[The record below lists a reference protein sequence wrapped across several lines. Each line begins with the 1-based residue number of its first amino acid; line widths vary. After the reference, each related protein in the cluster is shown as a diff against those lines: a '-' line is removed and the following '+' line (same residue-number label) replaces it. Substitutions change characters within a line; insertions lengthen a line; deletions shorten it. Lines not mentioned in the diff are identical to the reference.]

1 VSRSQHSRTD
11 DRRHRAFVFCRGA
24 TLDGEVHARF
34 RKALAGFSADQLRQ
48 SVVPLGRLIFKRSDA
63 LASLAGLD
71 AASTLLMCG
80 ELDIPRLR
88 VSVMVFEG
96 DDAGILGQGAGHIP
110 GTALPAGVGN
120 IGIAAHR
127 DTYFRPLRVIHAN
140 DMLTLK
146 TPAGTSRYAVTETK
160 IVRPSAVGVLASA
173 PGRDLTLVTCY
184 PFSYVGSA
192 PERFIVHAR
201 KIG

>member
-1 VSRSQHSRTD
+1 
-11 DRRHRAFVFCRGA
+11 
-24 TLDGEVHARF
+24 
-34 RKALAGFSADQLRQ
+34 
-48 SVVPLGRLIFKRSDA
+48 
-63 LASLAGLD
+63 
-71 AASTLLMCG
+71 
-80 ELDIPRLR
+80 

-96 DDAGILGQGAGHIP
+96 DDAGILSQGAGHIP
-110 GTALPAGVGN
+110 GTALSPGSGN

-140 DMLTLK
+140 DVIALK
-146 TPAGTSRYAVTETK
+146 TPAGTSRYAVTETT
-160 IVRPSAVGVLASA
+160 IVRPSEVGVLARA

-184 PFSYVGSA
+184 PFFYVGSA

>member
-1 VSRSQHSRTD
+1 MRKRGWLIWLGSALIVGGAACLTWYGSALHERVAAQWRAKEWL
-11 DRRHRAFVFCRGA
+11 HRATAVHPPAAAPPVRRG
-24 TLDGEVHARF
+24 DV
-34 RKALAGFSADQLRQ
+34 
-48 SVVPLGRLIFKRSDA
+48 I
-63 LASLAGLD
+63 
-71 AASTLLMCG
+71 G